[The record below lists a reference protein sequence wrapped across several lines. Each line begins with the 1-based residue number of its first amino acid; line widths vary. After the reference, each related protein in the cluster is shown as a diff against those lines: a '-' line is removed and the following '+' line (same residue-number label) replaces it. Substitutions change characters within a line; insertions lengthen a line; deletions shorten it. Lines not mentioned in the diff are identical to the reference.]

1 MSAEEGLKIQIAQQK
16 LLVGEAL
23 CPKEDGTL
31 CDACEQGQRACELKL
46 AIKELRKQDTNIK
59 TKIAGW
65 GPAFFILF

>member
-31 CDACEQGQRACELKL
+31 CDACLSGDLNCAFKL
-46 AIKELRKQDTNIK
+46 AVKELRK
-59 TKIAGW
+59 
-65 GPAFFILF
+65 